1 MKSNPTEILSL
12 DGEEASLNKVDT
24 ALQSVGIQ
32 LKDTSGQFRNLD
44 EVIFELAD
52 AWDGL
57 DRNTQRWIANT
68 VAGSRQQSRFLAL
81 MSDSARLHEL
91 YNAAIDSEDASLI
104 QYAKTLDSM
113 DSKINQLSTS
123 FQQFYMQIA
132 NGETLKTGL
141 DWLIQFVDRMNEV
154 GPLGAATIVA
164 SMLQAATQIGRTF
177 ALLISTIYQKA
188 VDSSNKKK
196 IISNK
201 NTDEIIQHQKEA
213 IDYISNY
220 EVQKAKQTQQQV
232 QDIKTGQQVPQNG
245 QTTTQGTPTSI
256 RKASKSTIA
265 VQTISSVLSIA
276 SAAFFTFADQSD
288 EFSANSAKVVASI
301 NGIAGA
307 VSAVVGAYTGN
318 IGMII
323 SGITQ
328 LGSAINQFVSLT
340 ETTEERLQR
349 LNKAIEKSNIQRAT
363 AKKELDDLKSLEKKY
378 NELSMAQYDSAEAY
392 QEWVDLNAQIIEAY
406 PELISYIDSEGNSI
420 ANLNEQYQDLVAIKQ
435 KAYDASLNQYE
446 LDILTKAQDPYSV
459 LYNKGLLVKQDN
471 GIFNSTYRDSQQM
484 QLDLFNASG
493 NREELLENL
502 ANQILELDGL
512 LGAMISPEGQSLAE
526 VVPTTDIV
534 VQILENLASGALSFE
549 EALNDYGGI
558 ASNIVDTLE
567 SLGYSQDSFRG
578 FVNWIDILKS
588 QTDQGIQQIVQQR
601 INSITSTE
609 DDKILSSVL
618 NKGLSEYWEQV
629 LAEGLDGSGRTLADI
644 YQKDFLGGLSDEIT
658 DIKDLYSGFNRED
671 IAKLTTERNTLTI
684 EEYERIKDINSGLII
699 WLDDSELILNEL
711 ESIRDLNLDKI
722 RDLKTIGISNIL
734 DRLNSANQS
743 LFVDTVTSIQKLI
756 DVDQIVKESLIEKY
770 DIVTNALVSSGL
782 TQPEI
787 YDLLSG
793 ADFTSRSGI
802 LSFSEELLKIEGLN
816 KSIVN
821 ELIDYAKTMQMTA
834 ADIDTTLTNAN
845 KALIEVQKYNLDSA
859 FSLKDINELVATGKF
874 SYSDF
879 DKEGKFIGT
888 LEEFYKQYLGSYIE
902 EVNNVLSSENSTQQ
916 AKDQAQY
923 LQNFINQQFESSN
936 KTAEETIV
944 SNLTSLFAALL
955 EGLSDNVVTITEE
968 QYKLL
973 NEKYPDLAKSF
984 TQGIK
989 KGEYQYSGKKED
1001 LFNIL
1006 DTIIV
1011 GLEDTAYGWF
1021 KSAYLQNADTY
1032 KAGARATDISLAEKI
1047 FSSITED
1054 GVITISTEIYDVI
1067 SKYLGDSIGNLNELT
1082 GTYDYNGTVE
1092 QYLDA
1097 VYQAL
1102 LAILGEGSWTTSFE
1116 QTKKEIQNNA
1126 EAIRLEKL
1134 QTSLESL
1141 ASSNKSGE
1149 YKSLLET
1156 LRDTGV
1162 SADEAITLIEELG
1175 YTINDFY
1182 ATGDGK
1188 LKLIGNKDL
1197 ENIQT
1202 TTELQK
1208 EINSLEEQINNS
1220 SDKEKKKLEAILAI
1234 RKEEL
1239 KALKEKGLLVGKTN
1253 DADRFSDPKTFLS
1266 NISDLNT
1273 AFEDMRENM
1282 RIEYETI
1289 YNLLDNEEWAG
1300 ALSQS
1305 LGLIEGAQKEGISS
1319 AEYFAKHYTDTYADI
1334 DTGKVYLKLSDDMVQ
1349 AIETGSNDQLKA
1361 FAKSRIDALDAQI
1374 TMLETLKTV
1383 SEMGDIDAGNV
1394 KGFINFEWETSDGNP
1409 LNTPTDVLNYL
1420 TNTISDP
1427 QIWEALTKNVKEKY
1441 PEVPIAIGILTYLS
1455 EESKDAQEWLDKLG
1469 LKRKAKVELEAE
1481 EVDTKP
1487 LEDETKKA
1495 AEQAT
1500 STPIDA
1506 EQQVNVETVVSTS
1519 QATNKNTAP
1528 SPEIYRDINKQ
1539 KEEYKRLNDIESSTT
1554 VVIDSK
1560 LETDTSSAKKDIQ
1573 DLKDEV
1579 EKESAKLKVEADTAD
1594 AKKDFN
1600 QLITYFKS
1608 IIVGIPLSII
1618 DKATSMVDT
1627 IIKQI
1632 QSKSATIPVYTKY
1645 INSNNNSSNQSNSY
1659 KPSVPGKGT
1668 NPFPNSQQV
1677 YANGGIVGK
1686 TNKALVGELGPELRV
1701 SNGKYSIVGANGAE
1715 FINLKKNDIIFNA
1728 KQTQGLLNGKSGIRG
1743 TAMAYGNAFASGS
1756 GIDAAI
1762 AALRS
1767 ERSMWAS
1774 ILKKLPDMLNKAGG
1788 GSSGGGGGGG
1798 SNKEYLMELERWFNW
1813 LRQIEQL
1820 ENKITIL
1827 RAQRENM
1834 KDGKVY
1840 ADSLY
1845 KENALLKKQYDITKD
1860 LVNNQ
1865 IAYRNSLKEDYLK
1878 NYGRY
1883 FYFIG
1888 DALQINAQAI
1898 MDDTKNNEELGES
1911 IQNMIDEYDDINS
1924 QITDNTTALEENKKQ
1939 IEDNVSI
1946 LHDKYI
1952 EVENQVLE
1960 TLKSFYEKQIELKQK
1975 ELDSKVEADN
1985 EYISALKKSLE
1996 KEKEMRE
2003 KANIA
2008 EDKAQLQRK
2017 LALLER
2023 DTSGRNVK
2031 EIASLREQL
2040 RQMQEDEYYSGRE
2053 EAISSIEEATKNQ
2066 QDALQKQIDIMEEA
2080 NQIKLDNMTLYWAE
2094 VESIMSQGADNILGF
2109 LQSYSDEYNNVSKIQ
2124 QEDYLTTWKF
2134 TIDAALTYAQDMQ
2147 KQFDEVIYKA
2157 QEAAKYGNTSATG
2170 GLTSNNNSSISSS
2183 GGGSSGSS
2191 SKSSTSKKTS
2201 SSSSKTNK
2209 NDGVAHGWYYHISK
2223 SGETISKVGPYSTRK
2238 EAQSRGSATQKKMGA
2253 GYKYYTKYYLNGG
2266 LADYTGYAWVDGTKT
2281 KPESF
2286 LDAEDTQLLA
2296 KFMEYAKKSSFI
2308 PTLDKVNMRSPSIE
2322 NDNSVTIHN
2331 VDIKIES
2338 GVVKNK
2344 EDAERLGSTVA
2355 NQLMKIARQSGN
2367 ISVSR
2372 R

>member
-177 ALLISTIYQKA
+177 ALLISTVYQKA

-201 NTDEIIQHQKEA
+201 NTDEIVQHQKEA
-213 IDYISNY
+213 IDQISNY

-245 QTTTQGTPTSI
+245 QTTTQGTPIST
-256 RKASKSTIA
+256 RKASKGTIA

-288 EFSANSAKVVASI
+288 EFSANSAKVIASI

-307 VSAVVGAYTGN
+307 ISAVVGAYTGN

-363 AKKELDDLKSLEKKY
+363 AKKELNDLKSLEKKY

-420 ANLNEQYQDLVAIKQ
+420 VNLNEQYQDLLAIKQ
-435 KAYDASLNQYE
+435 KVYDASLNQYE
-446 LDILTKAQDPYSV
+446 LDVLTKAEDPYSV
-459 LYNKGLLVKQDN
+459 LYDKNLLVKE
-471 GIFNSTYRDSQQM
+471 GWGTYRDTQKT
-484 QLDLFNASG
+484 QLELYNTATD
-493 NREELLENL
+493 RESLLNELVKLMFERDEYLSAITSSEGLSL
-502 ANQILELDGL
+502 AEYIPTNDDVLQILE
-512 LGAMISPEGQSLAE
+512 Q
-526 VVPTTDIV
+526 
-534 VQILENLASGALSFE
+534 LASGQLNFETALQDF
-549 EALNDYGGI
+549 NGI
-558 ASNIVDTLE
+558 AANIVSTLQ
-567 SLGYSQDSFRG
+567 SLGYTQDSFRG
-578 FVNWIDILKS
+578 FVNQFDILKS
-588 QTDQGIQQIVQQR
+588 QTDQGIQQIVQNR
-601 INSITSTE
+601 INSITLGQ
-609 DDKILSSVL
+609 DDKVLGSLL
-618 NKGLSEYWEQV
+618 NKKIGEYWETI
-629 LAEGLDGSGRTLADI
+629 LDFGLQHGKNLTTIYTEDFVSGLEDVVKGIETK
-644 YQKDFLGGLSDEIT
+644 YKS
-658 DIKDLYSGFNRED
+658 FNPED
-671 IAKLTTERNTLTI
+671 VAKLTTQLNTLTI
-684 EEYERIKDINSGLII
+684 DEYNKIEENNI
-699 WLDDSELILNEL
+699 ELIKYIDEQGTILNGL
-711 ESIRDLNLDKI
+711 NATYESNLKKI
-722 RDLKTIGISNIL
+722 ENQDIIGISDIL
-734 DRLNSANQS
+734 KKLNSANQS
-743 LFVDTVTSIQKLI
+743 LFVDTVTSIQKLV
-756 DVDQIVKESLIEKY
+756 DVNQIVRESLIEKY
-770 DIVTNALVSSGL
+770 DRITNALVSSGL

-787 YDLLSG
+787 YGLLSG

-879 DKEGKFIGT
+879 DKEGKFTGT

-902 EVNNVLSSENSTQQ
+902 EINNILSPENAENATQQ

-936 KTAEETIV
+936 KTAEETII

-955 EGLSDNVVTITEE
+955 EGLSDNVITITEE

-1082 GTYDYNGTVE
+1082 GAYDYNGTVE
-1092 QYLDA
+1092 QYLNA

-1116 QTKKEIQNNA
+1116 QAKKEIQSNA
-1126 EAIRLEKL
+1126 EATRLEKL

-1197 ENIQT
+1197 KNIQT

-1394 KGFINFEWETSDGNP
+1394 KGFINFEWQTSDEKP

-1420 TNTISDP
+1420 TSTISDP
-1427 QIWEALTKNVKEKY
+1427 QIWEALTKNVKDKY

-1455 EESKDAQEWLDKLG
+1455 EESEDTQEWLDKLG

-1481 EVDTKP
+1481 EVDTKS

-1500 STPIDA
+1500 SAPIDTK
-1506 EQQVNVETVVSTS
+1506 QQVNVETVVSTS

-1539 KEEYKRLNDIESSTT
+1539 KEEYRRLNDIESSTT

-1659 KPSVPGKGT
+1659 KPSVPRKGT

-1677 YANGGIVGK
+1677 YANGGIVGR

-1728 KQTQGLLNGKSGIRG
+1728 KQTQGLLNGKNGIRG

-1827 RAQRENM
+1827 RARRENM

-1845 KENALLKKQYDITKD
+1845 EENALLKKQYDITKD

-1878 NYGRY
+1878 NYGKY

-1898 MDDTKNNEELGES
+1898 MNDTKNNEELGES

-1946 LHDKYI
+1946 LRDKYI

-1975 ELDSKVEADN
+1975 ELDSKVEVDN

-2003 KANIA
+2003 KANTA

-2053 EAISSIEEATKNQ
+2053 KAITSIEEATKNQ
-2066 QDALQKQIDIMEEA
+2066 QDALQKQIDIMKEA

-2094 VESIMSQGADNILGF
+2094 VESIISQGADNILGF

-2134 TIDAALTYAQDMQ
+2134 TIDAALTYARDMQ

-2170 GLTSNNNSSISSS
+2170 GLISNNSSSSSS
-2183 GGGSSGSS
+2183 GGGSSSSS

-2223 SGETISKVGPYSTRK
+2223 SGETISKVGPYSTRE

-2281 KPESF
+2281 RPESF

-2296 KFMEYAKKSSFI
+2296 KFMEYAKKSSLI

>member
-1 MKSNPTEILSL
+1 MKSNPTKILSL

-177 ALLISTIYQKA
+177 ALLISTVYQKA

-201 NTDEIIQHQKEA
+201 NTDEIVQHQKEA
-213 IDYISNY
+213 IDQISNY

-232 QDIKTGQQVPQNG
+232 QAIKTEQQAPQNG
-245 QTTTQGTPTSI
+245 QTPTQGTPTSI
-256 RKASKSTIA
+256 GKAPKSTIA
-265 VQTISSVLSIA
+265 VQTVSSVLSIA
-276 SAAFFTFADQSD
+276 SAALFTFTDQSD
-288 EFSANSAKVVASI
+288 QAAVGWSRFLSVLSGGAGVVST
-301 NGIAGA
+301 
-307 VSAVVGAYTGN
+307 VVGAYTGN

-323 SGITQ
+323 SGIVQ

-446 LDILTKAQDPYSV
+446 LDVLTKAQDPYSV
-459 LYNKGLLVKQDN
+459 LYDKGLLVKQDN

-493 NREELLENL
+493 NREQLLENL

-512 LGAMISPEGQSLAE
+512 LGAMISPEGQSLTE
-526 VVPTTDIV
+526 VVPTTGIV

-549 EALNDYGGI
+549 DALKDYGGI
-558 ASNIVDTLE
+558 ASNIVSTLE

-609 DDKILSSVL
+609 DDKVLSSVL

-671 IAKLTTERNTLTI
+671 IAKLTTERNTLTL
-684 EEYERIKDINSGLII
+684 EEYERIKGINSGLIT
-699 WLDDSELILNEL
+699 WLDDSELILKEL
-711 ESIRDLNLDKI
+711 ESIRDLNLNKI
-722 RDLKTIGISNIL
+722 TDLKTIGISDIL
-734 DRLNSANQS
+734 NRLNSANQS
-743 LFVDTVTSIQKLI
+743 LFVETVTSIQKLA
-756 DVDQIVKESLIEKY
+756 DVDQIVKDSLIEKY
-770 DIVTNALVSSGL
+770 DRITNALVSSDL

-787 YDLLSG
+787 YGLLSG

-802 LSFSEELLKIEGLN
+802 LSFSEELLKIDGIN

-888 LEEFYKQYLGSYIE
+888 LEDFYKQYLGSYIE
-902 EVNNVLSSENSTQQ
+902 EINNVLSSENITQQ

-923 LQNFINQQFESSN
+923 LQNFVNQQFESSN

-944 SNLTSLFAALL
+944 SNLTSLLAALL
-955 EGLSDNVVTITEE
+955 EGLSDNVITITEE
-968 QYKLL
+968 QYTLL

-1126 EAIRLEKL
+1126 EAIRLEEL

-1141 ASSNKSGE
+1141 ANSNKSGE

-1197 ENIQT
+1197 KNIQT

-1319 AEYFAKHYTDTYADI
+1319 AEYFARHYTDTYADI

-1409 LNTPTDVLNYL
+1409 LNTPMDVLNYL
-1420 TNTISDP
+1420 TNTILDP
-1427 QIWEALTKNVKEKY
+1427 QTWEALTKDVKEKY
-1441 PEVPIAIGILTYLS
+1441 PAIPFAIGILTYLS
-1455 EESKDAQEWLDKLG
+1455 EESEDTQEWLDKLG

-1487 LEDETKKA
+1487 LEDKTQEA

-1500 STPIDA
+1500 SAPIDA
-1506 EQQVNVETVVSTS
+1506 KQQVNVETVVNTS
-1519 QATNKNTAP
+1519 QATNKNAAP

-1659 KPSVPGKGT
+1659 KPSVPRKGT

-1677 YANGGIVGK
+1677 YANGGIVGR

-1728 KQTQGLLNGKSGIRG
+1728 KQTQGLLNGKNGIRG

-1946 LHDKYI
+1946 LRDKYI

-2003 KANIA
+2003 KANTA

-2134 TIDAALTYAQDMQ
+2134 TIDAALTYARDMQ

-2170 GLTSNNNSSISSS
+2170 GLLSNNSSSSSS

-2223 SGETISKVGPYSTRK
+2223 SGETISKVGPYSTRE

>member
-177 ALLISTIYQKA
+177 ALLISTVYQKA

-201 NTDEIIQHQKEA
+201 NTDEIVQHQKEA
-213 IDYISNY
+213 IDQISNY

-232 QDIKTGQQVPQNG
+232 QAIKTGQQVPQNG
-245 QTTTQGTPTSI
+245 QTPTQGTPTST

-420 ANLNEQYQDLVAIKQ
+420 VNLNEQYQDLLAIKQ
-435 KAYDASLNQYE
+435 KVYDASLNQYE
-446 LDILTKAQDPYSV
+446 LDVLTKAEDPYSV
-459 LYNKGLLVKQDN
+459 LYDRNLLVKE
-471 GIFNSTYRDSQQM
+471 GWGTYRDTQKT
-484 QLDLFNASG
+484 QLELYNTATD
-493 NREELLENL
+493 RESLLNELVKLMFERDEYLSAITSSEGLSL
-502 ANQILELDGL
+502 AEYIPTNDDVLQILE
-512 LGAMISPEGQSLAE
+512 Q
-526 VVPTTDIV
+526 
-534 VQILENLASGALSFE
+534 LASGQLNFETALQDF
-549 EALNDYGGI
+549 NGI
-558 ASNIVDTLE
+558 AANIVSTLQ
-567 SLGYSQDSFRG
+567 SLGYTQDSFRG
-578 FVNWIDILKS
+578 FVNQFDILKS
-588 QTDQGIQQIVQQR
+588 QTDQGIQQIVQNR
-601 INSITSTE
+601 INSITSGQ
-609 DDKILSSVL
+609 DDKVLGSLL
-618 NKGLSEYWEQV
+618 NKKLGEYWETI
-629 LAEGLDGSGRTLADI
+629 LDFGLQHGKNLTTIYTEDFVSGLEDVVKGIETK
-644 YQKDFLGGLSDEIT
+644 YK
-658 DIKDLYSGFNRED
+658 GFNPED
-671 IAKLTTERNTLTI
+671 VAKLTTQLNTLTI
-684 EEYERIKDINSGLII
+684 DEYEKIEKDNA
-699 WLDDSELILNEL
+699 ELIKYINESTDEQDTILNRL
-711 ESIRDLNLDKI
+711 EATYESNKNKI
-722 RDLKTIGISNIL
+722 ENQNIKGISDIL
-734 DRLNSANQS
+734 KKLNSANQS
-743 LFVDTVTSIQKLI
+743 LFVDTVNSIQKLI
-756 DVDQIVKESLIEKY
+756 DVNQTVEDSLIEKY
-770 DIVTNALVSSGL
+770 SNVTNALVSSGL
-782 TQPEI
+782 TQSEI
-787 YDLLSG
+787 YGLLSG

-821 ELIDYAKTMQMTA
+821 ELINYAKTMQMTA

-874 SYSDF
+874 AYSDF
-879 DKEGKFIGT
+879 DKEGKFTGK
-888 LEEFYKQYLGSYIE
+888 LDDFYKQYLGSYIE
-902 EVNNVLSSENSTQQ
+902 EINNILSPENAENTTQQ

-936 KTAEETIV
+936 KTAEETII

-973 NEKYPDLAKSF
+973 NEKYPDLAKPF

-1126 EAIRLEKL
+1126 EAIRLEEL

-1197 ENIQT
+1197 KNIQT

-1319 AEYFAKHYTDTYADI
+1319 AEYFARHYTDTYADI

-1427 QIWEALTKNVKEKY
+1427 QIWEALTNNVKEKY

-1455 EESKDAQEWLDKLG
+1455 EESEDAQEWLDKLG
-1469 LKRKAKVELEAE
+1469 LKRKAKVELEA

-1500 STPIDA
+1500 STPIDT

-1659 KPSVPGKGT
+1659 KPSVPRKGT

-1677 YANGGIVGK
+1677 YANGGIVSG

-1878 NYGRY
+1878 NYGKY

-1946 LHDKYI
+1946 LRDKYI

-2003 KANIA
+2003 KANTA

-2017 LALLER
+2017 IALLER

-2066 QDALQKQIDIMEEA
+2066 QDALQKQIDIMKEA

-2094 VESIMSQGADNILGF
+2094 VESIISQGADNILGF

-2147 KQFDEVIYKA
+2147 KKFDEVIYKA

-2170 GLTSNNNSSISSS
+2170 GLVSNNSSSSSS
-2183 GGGSSGSS
+2183 GGGSSSSS

-2223 SGETISKVGPYSTRK
+2223 SGETISKVGPYSTRE
-2238 EAQSRGSATQKKMGA
+2238 EAQSRGSATQKKMGY